1 LAWAERTKKKALS
14 DVSYLENTKM
24 GSRMACKETNT
35 KSLARPKVNHRDE
48 KFIFRRVEKAYFK
61 AKEVESSF
69 ERAEE
74 VIFAWKR

>member
-1 LAWAERTKKKALS
+1 
-14 DVSYLENTKM
+14 M

-74 VIFAWKR
+74 VIFA